1 MQNKHLAFGQH
12 YLNAQYIPNQT
23 TVVKQPI
30 NHIWLIDRSGSM
42 YSELKKL
49 IANLKQLHRTLDSN
63 DTLSIGWFSSQGMYR
78 FPIKG
83 FRLTSD
89 QDHQKLDTELDQY
102 SQSLNLTCFSEIL
115 QDTLTVIEELSFVSD
130 RFSLWLF
137 TDGYPVV
144 NNQSKEE
151 AAIEVAMTQL
161 SHKLC
166 NAQLVGYGEYYNK
179 QLMSLMALWVGAE
192 LRHASDESSYSAA
205 MSDFIESSTGTPK
218 IKVQLLD
225 RLPLYVFT
233 DDTVSC
239 PVLAEDEDG
248 NGNGNGALIPEAL
261 VNPGNDYVYYISNK
275 PIPNSVEVVITEDNY
290 KTETIIKGAL
300 AGAVVLNQALRT
312 DLAIELLSVIGET
325 HFLNRFSNAFTP
337 TEHGEAEA
345 DLQNHLKLGLDYI
358 EPFNKSYIPKPDETC
373 VIDIINELLEKD
385 AKLAVVHQ
393 EFKYKSSGRKSTSK
407 EGYPKFNSY
416 YTLADLA
423 DITWHS
429 SKLNLSLL
437 AKISGYIEL
446 PEEEAKRHGLPR
458 FYSTFV
464 WRNYTLVKDGNL
476 WTTQLPVSYSN
487 DMQSVEVLNL
497 NKYPLINKVIAEAA
511 AVPGTAQRLADMI
524 VEDTV
529 LGAYIKTY
537 KNYLDK
543 SYSIYAD
550 DLTAEQKEY
559 LASVGVSDN
568 GFCPPSDPVEA
579 TDYYMAKTFDLKIAG
594 WSSLPKV
601 KEVEA
606 KMEGG
611 THKWKET
618 EKVMASAISLMRLS
632 TQNCDKNVVNGWLNS
647 QIKALKKRQ
656 QKLRS
661 EIQSIKLSVLLGH
674 RWFPEFSSRQDCS
687 LQGSYSA
694 QFLSGIDVE
703 TSMKAIVKFQL
714 GEVKVTI

>member
-23 TVVKQPI
+23 TVVKQPV

-49 IANLKQLHRTLDSN
+49 IANLKQLHRTLDYN

-83 FRLTSD
+83 FRLTSE

-102 SQSLNLTCFSEIL
+102 SHSLNLTCFSEIL

-144 NNQSKEE
+144 NNQRKEE
-151 AAIEVAMTQL
+151 ADIEVAMTQL
-161 SHKLC
+161 SYKLC

-179 QLMSLMALWVGAE
+179 HLMSLMALWVGAE

-218 IKVQLLD
+218 IKVELLD

-239 PVLAEDEDG
+239 PVLANDEDN
-248 NGNGNGALIPEAL
+248 NGKLIPDVL
-261 VNPGNDYVYYISNK
+261 VNPGNDYIYYISNK
-275 PIPNSVEVVITEDNY
+275 PIPGSVEVIITEDNY
-290 KTETIIKGAL
+290 KTESIIKGAL
-300 AGAVVLNQALRT
+300 AGAVILNQALRT
-312 DLAIELLSVIGET
+312 DLAIELLSTIGET
-325 HFLNRFSNAFTP
+325 HFLHRLSNCFTP
-337 TEHGEAEA
+337 QEHGEAEA
-345 DLQNHLKLGLDYI
+345 YIQNHLKLDLDYI
-358 EPFNKSYIPKPDETC
+358 EPFNKSYIPKADETC
-373 VIDIINELLEKD
+373 VIDIINGLLEKE

-393 EFKYKSSGRKSTSK
+393 EFKYKASGRKSVIRA
-407 EGYPKFNSY
+407 GYPTFHPY
-416 YTLADLA
+416 YTLADLTN
-423 DITWHS
+423 ITWNS

-437 AKISGYIEL
+437 AKIDGYIKL
-446 PEEEAKRHGLPR
+446 PEGEAKKLGLQP

-464 WRNYTLVKDGNL
+464 WRNYTLIKDGNL
-476 WTTQLPVSYSN
+476 WTSRLPVSCSN
-487 DMQSVEVLNL
+487 DMESVEVLAL
-497 NKYPLINKVIAEAA
+497 NNYPLINKIIAEAA
-511 AVPGTAQRLADMI
+511 AVPGTAQRLADMV

-537 KNYLDK
+537 KYYLDK
-543 SYSIYAD
+543 SYTTVQS
-550 DLTAEQKEY
+550 DLTPEQKAY
-559 LASVGVSDN
+559 LASVGVGDN
-568 GFCPPSDPVEA
+568 GFNPPSDPVEA
-579 TDYYMAKTFDLKIAG
+579 TDYYMAKTFDLKVAG

-601 KEVEA
+601 KDVEV
-606 KMEGG
+606 KMDGG

-618 EKVMASAISLMRLS
+618 EKIVSSAISLMKLS
-632 TQNCDKNVVNGWLNS
+632 TQNCDESVVNGWLNS
-647 QIKALKKRQ
+647 QIKTLKKRQ
-656 QKLRS
+656 LKLRS
-661 EIQSIKLSVLLGH
+661 DIQSIKLSVLLGH

-687 LQGSYSA
+687 LEGSYYA
-694 QFLSGIDVE
+694 QFLDGIDVE
-703 TSMKAIVKFQL
+703 TSVKAIVKFQL
-714 GEVKVTI
+714 GEAKVTI